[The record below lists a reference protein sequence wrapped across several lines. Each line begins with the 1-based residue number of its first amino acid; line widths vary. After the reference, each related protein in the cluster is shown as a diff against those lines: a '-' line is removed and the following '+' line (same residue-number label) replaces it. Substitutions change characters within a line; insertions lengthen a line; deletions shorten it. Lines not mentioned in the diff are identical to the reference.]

1 MKSVSNDQTCPP
13 ARMCRDVSPP
23 DGGEQEAD
31 VEHIVTQHDAH
42 IKSIKGKALA
52 EYVAQCRRVP
62 RLIPKATD
70 QNKGCW
76 MYPALSRHL
85 NQ

>member
-1 MKSVSNDQTCPP
+1 MYHVKNVSDDQTCPP

-42 IKSIKGKALA
+42 IKSIKGKAL
-52 EYVAQCRRVP
+52 RR
-62 RLIPKATD
+62 R
-70 QNKGCW
+70 C
-76 MYPALSRHL
+76 
-85 NQ
+85 

>member
-1 MKSVSNDQTCPP
+1 MKSVFNDQTCPP

-42 IKSIKGKALA
+42 IKSRLLA
-52 EYVAQCRRVP
+52 Y
-62 RLIPKATD
+62 
-70 QNKGCW
+70 QNKKFCDK
-76 MYPALSRHL
+76 LKSSVTL
-85 NQ
+85 LQ